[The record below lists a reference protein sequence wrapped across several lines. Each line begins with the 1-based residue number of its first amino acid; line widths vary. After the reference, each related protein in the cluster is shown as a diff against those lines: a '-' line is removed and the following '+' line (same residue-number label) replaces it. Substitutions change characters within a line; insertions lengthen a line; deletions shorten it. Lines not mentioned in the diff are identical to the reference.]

1 MKQKEFNEIVDKHA
15 EKYGKKMTLHVVGE
29 IYKEVVSGNPEL
41 EKLESIDERDLSIRE
56 IIGNKLKA
64 ELGE

>member
-29 IYKEVVSGNPEL
+29 TCKEAVLTNPEL
-41 EKLESIDERDLSIRE
+41 EKLEGDERDLSIRE

>member
-29 IYKEVVSGNPEL
+29 TYKEALSTNPEL
-41 EKLESIDERDLSIRE
+41 EKLEGDERDLSIRE

>member
-15 EKYGKKMTLHVVGE
+15 EKFGKKITLHVVGAT
-29 IYKEVVSGNPEL
+29 YKEAVLIDSEL
-41 EKLESIDERDLSIRE
+41 EKLEGDERDLSIRE

>member
-15 EKYGKKMTLHVVGE
+15 DRYGKKMTLHVVGE
-29 IYKEVVSGNPEL
+29 TYKEALSTNPEL
-41 EKLESIDERDLSIRE
+41 EKLEGDERDLSIRE

>member
-15 EKYGKKMTLHVVGE
+15 EKYGKKRTLQVIGE
-29 IYKEVVSGNPEL
+29 IYKEAVLTNPEL
-41 EKLESIDERDLSIRE
+41 EKLETIDERDLLIRE
-56 IIGNKLKA
+56 IIVDKLKA

>member
-1 MKQKEFNEIVDKHA
+1 MKQKEFNEILNKHA
-15 EKYGKKMTLHVVGE
+15 EKYGKRMTLHVVGE
-29 IYKEVVSGNPEL
+29 TYKEEVSTNPEL
-41 EKLESIDERDLSIRE
+41 EKLEGDELDLSIRE

>member
-15 EKYGKKMTLHVVGE
+15 EKFGKKMTLHVVGAT
-29 IYKEVVSGNPEL
+29 YKEAVLIDSEL
-41 EKLESIDERDLSIRE
+41 EKLEGDERDLSIRE
-56 IIGNKLKA
+56 IINKLKA

>member
-15 EKYGKKMTLHVVGE
+15 EKYGKKMTLHVVGTT
-29 IYKEVVSGNPEL
+29 YKEALSTNPEL
-41 EKLESIDERDLSIRE
+41 EQLEGDERDLSIRE

>member
-29 IYKEVVSGNPEL
+29 TYKEAVLTNPEL
-41 EKLESIDERDLSIRE
+41 EKLEGDERDLSIRE

>member
-15 EKYGKKMTLHVVGE
+15 EKFGKKMTLHVVGAT
-29 IYKEVVSGNPEL
+29 YKEAVLIDSEL
-41 EKLESIDERDLSIRE
+41 EKLEGDERDLSIRE

>member
-15 EKYGKKMTLHVVGE
+15 EKYGKKMTLHVVGVT
-29 IYKEVVSGNPEL
+29 YKEALSTNPEL
-41 EKLESIDERDLSIRE
+41 EQLEGDERDLSIRE

>member
-29 IYKEVVSGNPEL
+29 TCKEALSTNPEL
-41 EKLESIDERDLSIRE
+41 EKLEGDERDLSIRE

>member
-15 EKYGKKMTLHVVGE
+15 EKYGKKMTLHVVGAT
-29 IYKEVVSGNPEL
+29 YKEALSANPEL
-41 EKLESIDERDLSIRE
+41 EQLEGDERDLSIRE

>member
-15 EKYGKKMTLHVVGE
+15 DKFGKKMTLHVVGVT
-29 IYKEVVSGNPEL
+29 YKEALATNPEL
-41 EKLESIDERDLSIRE
+41 EKLEGDERDLSIRE

>member
-15 EKYGKKMTLHVVGE
+15 EKYGKKMTLHVVGAT
-29 IYKEVVSGNPEL
+29 YKEALAIDSEL
-41 EKLESIDERDLSIRE
+41 EKLEGDERDLSIRE

>member
-29 IYKEVVSGNPEL
+29 TYKEALSTNPEL
-41 EKLESIDERDLSIRE
+41 ETLEGEKRDLSIRE

>member
-29 IYKEVVSGNPEL
+29 TYKEALSTNPEL
-41 EKLESIDERDLSIRE
+41 EQLEGDERDLSIRE